1 MPSPASTLDFKTLG
15 PRLAAGGTAEIF
27 AVDAGRVLKL
37 YWGGASPDAPEREA
51 ERARAAHGAG
61 APSPAVLNVLA
72 AGDRFGVM
80 FEHVQGPSM
89 LEVMSQDPG
98 RAPELIRVLARLH
111 AELHALAGTGLPPQR
126 EHLSRRIAL
135 SPLNHRLRATV
146 LAALSKLPGG
156 DALCHGD
163 FHPGNVLLADS
174 GPSIIDWFDA
184 VSGDPAADIA
194 RTLLLLQYSRAP
206 SDGALESVRSELT
219 ALYLHEYHRLREV
232 SSDALQAWALPV
244 ATARL
249 AEPIAGQERTTLLR
263 LIEGMLASQSQPP
276 SAETAG
282 GSGPL

>member
-1 MPSPASTLDFKTLG
+1 
-15 PRLAAGGTAEIF
+15 
-27 AVDAGRVLKL
+27 
-37 YWGGASPDAPEREA
+37 
-51 ERARAAHGAG
+51 
-61 APSPAVLNVLA
+61 
-72 AGDRFGVM
+72 
-80 FEHVQGPSM
+80 
-89 LEVMSQDPG
+89 
-98 RAPELIRVLARLH
+98 
-111 AELHALAGTGLPPQR
+111 LPPQR

-135 SPLNHRLRATV
+135 SPLNHRLRAPV

-219 ALYLHEYHRLREV
+219 ALYLHEYRRLREV